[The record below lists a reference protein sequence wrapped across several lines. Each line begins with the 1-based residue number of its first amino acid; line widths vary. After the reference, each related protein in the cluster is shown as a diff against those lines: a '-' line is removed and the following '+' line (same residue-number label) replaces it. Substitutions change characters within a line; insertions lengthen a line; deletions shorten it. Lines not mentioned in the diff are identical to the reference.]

1 VLGQRIA
8 GQLSDHATGA
18 WCAVIFGWRFACF
31 ASDTFYWASWL
42 LSSADVFTQAK
53 RKMHVV
59 LLIDRD
65 YGPYMGPYIA
75 GE

>member
-1 VLGQRIA
+1 
-8 GQLSDHATGA
+8 
-18 WCAVIFGWRFACF
+18 VIFGWRFACF
-31 ASDTFYWASWL
+31 ASYTFYWASWL

-59 LLIDRD
+59 LLIDRN